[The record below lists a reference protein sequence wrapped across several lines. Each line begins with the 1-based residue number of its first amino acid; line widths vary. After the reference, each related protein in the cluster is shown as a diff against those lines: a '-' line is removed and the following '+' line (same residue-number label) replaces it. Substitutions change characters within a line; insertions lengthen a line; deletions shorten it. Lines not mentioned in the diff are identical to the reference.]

1 MMEVLHSPLGH
12 PPSDCEQW
20 MKMIDKISIDDPGFS
35 RIPHNQCIC
44 RRTDSEGTVLIL
56 RQVDDFPIGTKDK
69 ETAKRSANQI
79 GERVKF
85 KHEKD
90 MPITFMGL
98 VDDCNGAEIE
108 QCNDLTLMSSG
119 AHIERSS

>member
-1 MMEVLHSPLGH
+1 MLG
-12 PPSDCEQW
+12 
-20 MKMIDKISIDDPGFS
+20 
-35 RIPHNQCIC
+35 
-44 RRTDSEGTVLIL
+44 
-56 RQVDDFPIGTKDK
+56 QVDDFPIGTKDK

-98 VDDCNGAEIE
+98 VDNHDGVEIK
-108 QCNDLTLMSSG
+108 QCNDSMLMSSR
-119 AHIERSS
+119 ACIKRL